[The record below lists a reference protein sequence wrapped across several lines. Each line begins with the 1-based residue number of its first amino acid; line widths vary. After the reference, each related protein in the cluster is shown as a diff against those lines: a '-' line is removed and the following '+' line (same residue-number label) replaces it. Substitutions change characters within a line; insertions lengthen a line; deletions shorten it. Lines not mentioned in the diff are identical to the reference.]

1 MGIYRRRSKM
11 TWNPR
16 PSDIEWTRNVIAM
29 LKEGGSWVIPMTGQT
44 FVKQGDKLIL
54 IDSMPADSYGEE
66 AQADMFQKVLEIG
79 KQLNIKVEK
88 QK

>member
-1 MGIYRRRSKM
+1 M

-54 IDSMPADSYGEE
+54 IDSMPTDAYGEE
-66 AQADMFQKVLEIG
+66 AQADMFQKVFEIG
-79 KQLNIKVEK
+79 KQLNINVEK

>member
-1 MGIYRRRSKM
+1 MGKHRKGTAM

-29 LKEGGSWVIPMTGQT
+29 LKEGGSWVIPITGQT
-44 FVKQGDKLIL
+44 FVKQGDKLVL
-54 IDSMPADSYGEE
+54 ISSMPTDSYGEE

-88 QK
+88 K